1 MPILSCRLRGE
12 RALFRD
18 ISVAGADV
26 SADEIR
32 PRAIKGIIGNVLG
45 LWRDFSAL
53 DEIEETPVVE
63 EWWKRA
69 DAEIIDSAISF
80 SHRVVIGQHRYK
92 TLNQFMKPGE
102 SGPKPLEYLWDVE
115 VRWGLRLN
123 EEGAAELQARWRC
136 PIGMIY
142 LGQSN
147 CPAQLLPLEI
157 SAVEHR

>member
-26 SADEIR
+26 STDEIR

-53 DEIEETPVVE
+53 EEIEETPVVE
-63 EWWKRA
+63 EWWRHT
-69 DAEIIDSAISF
+69 DAEILDSAITF
-80 SHRVVIGQHRYK
+80 SHRTVLGQHRYK
-92 TLNQFMKPGE
+92 TLDQFMNQKKE
-102 SGPKPLEYLWDVE
+102 GPKPLEYLWDVE
-115 VRWGLRLN
+115 VRWNLRLN
-123 EEGAAELQARWRC
+123 EEGAAELRAKWRC

-157 SAVEHR
+157 APVEYG